1 MTNETRAHIRSLL
14 WQYKKIEKSLIRLS
28 EISDTKKELDI
39 TALTNEGSKNW
50 SLNQII
56 FFKIFVNT
64 VNTILENSTVDVSD
78 IFYVKYYNGHF
89 KKKLAVVSA
98 ETFLSE
104 STIKRR
110 DSEFIAEIAK
120 RLGWLSV

>member
-56 FFKIFVNT
+56 FLKIFVNT

-78 IFYVKYYNGHF
+78 IFYVKYYNGHL

>member
-28 EISDTKKELDI
+28 EISDTKKELAI

-56 FFKIFVNT
+56 FLKIFVNT

>member
-39 TALTNEGSKNW
+39 TALTHEGSKNW

-56 FFKIFVNT
+56 IFKIFVNT

-89 KKKLAVVSA
+89 KKKLAIVSA

>member
-78 IFYVKYYNGHF
+78 IFYVKYYNGHL
-89 KKKLAVVSA
+89 KKNLAVVSA

>member
-110 DSEFIAEIAK
+110 VSEFIAEIAK

>member
-56 FFKIFVNT
+56 FLKIFVNT

-78 IFYVKYYNGHF
+78 IFYVKYYNGHL
-89 KKKLAVVSA
+89 KKNLAVVSA

>member
-89 KKKLAVVSA
+89 KKKLAIVSA